1 MSTLAVERALII
13 LKHVASSHEGLGV
26 REIAKKFGYSPSVAQ
41 KILQALAAH
50 DFVLQD
56 SDSQVYQLGPAA
68 LQVGLSGLSGMEI
81 RKVTKPFLQKLAEK
95 SGETALLGVKTN
107 EGVIYIEKSLS
118 PNAIRMD
125 PPIGAFRPF
134 NSTAIGKCMLAGK
147 SDEEIEK
154 LFKGNHFVKSTP
166 HSLVDPEEIKK
177 EIQIVREKGYALDRE
192 EYEEGAMCVGAP
204 IKNFENHIIAAIAIA
219 GPTTR
224 MIHNA
229 DKLIENVLNY
239 AKQISMA
246 FGNIEN
252 GIIT

>member
-1 MSTLAVERALII
+1 VSTLAVERALII

-41 KILQALAAH
+41 KILQALVAH

-56 SDSQVYQLGPAA
+56 SNSQVYQLGPAA

-154 LFKGNHFVKSTP
+154 LFKGNYFVKSTL

>member
-1 MSTLAVERALII
+1 VSTLAVERALII

-95 SGETALLGVKTN
+95 SGVTALLGVKTN

-177 EIQIVREKGYALDRE
+177 EIRIVREKGYALDRE

-204 IKNFENHIIAAIAIA
+204 IKNFENYIIAAIAIA

-224 MIHNA
+224 MIPNA
-229 DKLIENVLNY
+229 DKLIENVLNH

>member
-1 MSTLAVERALII
+1 VSTLAVERALII
-13 LKHVASSHEGLGV
+13 LKYVASSHEGLGV
-26 REIAKKFGYSPSVAQ
+26 REIAKKFGYSPSVVQ

-50 DFVLQD
+50 DFVLQE
-56 SDSQVYQLGPAA
+56 SDSLVYQLGPAA
-68 LQVGLSGLSGMEI
+68 LQVGLSGLSRMEI

-95 SGETALLGVKTN
+95 SGETALLGIKTN

-147 SDEEIEK
+147 PDDEIEK
-154 LFKGNHFVKSTP
+154 LFSEKYFVKSTR
-166 HSLVDPEEIKK
+166 HSLFTLEEIKQ
-177 EIQIVREKGYALDRE
+177 EIQNVREKGFALDRE

-204 IKNFENHIIAAIAIA
+204 IKNFENQIVAAIAIA
-219 GPTTR
+219 GPVTR
-224 MIHNA
+224 MIHNE
-229 DKLIENVLNY
+229 DRLIENVLNS

>member
-13 LKHVASSHEGLGV
+13 LKYVASSHEGLGV
-26 REIAKKFGYSPSVAQ
+26 REIAKKFGYSPSVVQ

-50 DFVLQD
+50 DFVLQE

-68 LQVGLSGLSGMEI
+68 LQVGLSGLSKMEI
-81 RKVTKPFLQKLAEK
+81 RKATKPFLQKLAEK

-107 EGVIYIEKSLS
+107 EGVIYIEKCLS

-134 NSTAIGKCMLAGK
+134 NSTAVGKCLLAEK
-147 SDEEIEK
+147 SEDEIEN
-154 LFKGNHFVKSTP
+154 LFKENYFVKSTR
-166 HSLVDPEEIKK
+166 HSLIALEEIKQ
-177 EIQIVREKGYALDRE
+177 EIRIVREQGYALDRE

-204 IKNFENHIIAAIAIA
+204 IKNFENQIIAAIAVA
-219 GPTTR
+219 GPATR
-224 MIHNA
+224 MVHNE
-229 DKLIENVLNY
+229 DKLIQNVLNY

-246 FGNIEN
+246 FGNTEN